1 MLIKSSNKF
10 FKLSIPSRNWS
21 WWVPLNK
28 KMLFKIKE
36 NAKNHKYQMRR
47 RKRKCG
53 RKNNYNDETLNIS
66 VFIQY
71 I

>member
-28 KMLFKIKE
+28 KILVEEAKKE
-36 NAKNHKYQMRR
+36 MW
-47 RKRKCG
+47 
-53 RKNNYNDETLNIS
+53 S
-66 VFIQY
+66 
-71 I
+71 